1 MDKYVYKHVDL
12 TYKHIMIPLTL
23 VIVVMVVVVVVVV
36 AVVVVAVQS
45 VISTCWENCHQT
57 RSAERWLFV
66 S

>member
-1 MDKYVYKHVDL
+1 MLK
-12 TYKHIMIPLTL
+12 YKHIMIPLTL
-23 VIVVMVVVVVVVV
+23 VIVVLIVVVVVV
-36 AVVVVAVQS
+36 VVVVAVQS